1 LRKQVQTQKMVRPH
15 LDGFQE
21 TMRRIGETRKIPAW
35 RNICEDVSAAL
46 RCELVNGG
54 AVPLSVVRDRLQKYG
69 AKGQW
74 LCRLVQVDTGAHSCR
89 LIRLYG
95 NVCYIGITDFNICRT
110 DSLKAILTT
119 S

>member
-1 LRKQVQTQKMVRPH
+1 M
-15 LDGFQE
+15 
-21 TMRRIGETRKIPAW
+21 
-35 RNICEDVSAAL
+35 
-46 RCELVNGG
+46 
-54 AVPLSVVRDRLQKYG
+54 QKYG